1 MNDRALLAKLAALAV
16 TVLLI
21 LTAWGNAE
29 AMLLASVIGLGA
41 GLIVFRR
48 SMAQGGAL
56 AALVGFVLAIGIVLI
71 MLLR

>member
-1 MNDRALLAKLAALAV
+1 MNDRALLDKLAALAV
-16 TVLLI
+16 AVLLI

-29 AMLLASVIGLGA
+29 AMLLVSVIGLGA
-41 GLIVFRR
+41 GLILFRR

-56 AALVGFVLAIGIVLI
+56 AALVGFVLAIGIALI